1 MTDVFWS
8 NMIGNVETRINELE
22 KEFLKKNNNKCMS
35 EVCFWMNSDKSM
47 VIDMSQIIGVIKLEK
62 PTICAGRHCEYGVY
76 TSIEKDIA
84 FPITKGEHLS
94 LIEALQE
101 TYDYCEMEEDEDTED
116 TETNEIYN
124 TSIGSDEGPFNS
136 RIKW

>member
-1 MTDVFWS
+1 MTGVFWD
-8 NMIGNVETRINELE
+8 NIIGNIETRINTLE
-22 KEFLKKNNNKCMS
+22 KEFLKKDNNKSMS

-47 VIDMSQIIGVIKLEK
+47 VLDMSQIIGVIKLEK
-62 PTICAGRHCEYGVY
+62 PTSCRGVICEYGVY

-101 TYDYCEMEEDEDTED
+101 TYDYCEMEDEEDTED
-116 TETNEIYN
+116 EETNDIYD
-124 TSIGSDEGPFNS
+124 TSIGSDEGPFNN

>member
-1 MTDVFWS
+1 MTGVFWD
-8 NMIGNVETRINELE
+8 NIINNVETRIKTLE
-22 KEFLKKNNNKCMS
+22 KEFLEKNNNKGMS

-47 VIDMSQIIGVIKLEK
+47 VIDISQIIGIIKLDR
-62 PTICAGRHCEYGVY
+62 PTTCRGVICEYGVY

-116 TETNEIYN
+116 EETNEIYN
-124 TSIGSDEGPFNS
+124 TSISSDEEPFNN